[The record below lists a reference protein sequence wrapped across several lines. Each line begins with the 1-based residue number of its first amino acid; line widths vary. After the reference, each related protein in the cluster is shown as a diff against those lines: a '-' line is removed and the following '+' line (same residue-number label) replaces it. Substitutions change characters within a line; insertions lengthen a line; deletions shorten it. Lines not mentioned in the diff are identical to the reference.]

1 MEIDMIIRYSIL
13 LLSLGISSPL
23 SASPYFEMDSF
34 ISSEPVSI
42 DATSNDWQGDYH
54 PNGEKQTASVWIE
67 SGFKKNN
74 WSLGALYREEHQLT
88 FSSDAADL
96 YHTVVT
102 DQALSQNRHYNLEL
116 DAYRFRGVGARLAK
130 QFKPKN
136 NLELSV
142 GTSLFYATNLLEGE
156 LTGSAIANS
165 ADNYSYQFEGDYVY
179 EEDLLFNR
187 PNTESASGVGL
198 ALDVAM
204 NWKPTQQTNI
214 ALKVKDLAGV
224 IHWRDA
230 PYTKAQANSDRTT
243 TDANGFSSVNPIL
256 SGFEGYKSSYT
267 QNLRTSVDLSAQ
279 YQFQNTAYTASAKA
293 KYINELNLF
302 ALGGSKKL
310 SKGELSFHYWPQIKT
325 LETGFQG
332 KNVGFTFGI
341 DQLDISETQTVWLT
355 LKYQ

>member
-1 MEIDMIIRYSIL
+1 MITRYSIL

-42 DATSNDWQGDYH
+42 DATSNDWQGDCH
-54 PNGEKQTASVWIE
+54 SNGEKQTASVWIE
-67 SGFKKNN
+67 SGFKKNS

-88 FSSDAADL
+88 FSPDAADL
-96 YHTVVT
+96 YYTVVT
-102 DQALSQNRHYNLEL
+102 DQELSQNRHYNLEL

-136 NLELSV
+136 NLELSL

-165 ADNYSYQFEGDYVY
+165 TDNYSYQFEGDYVY

-198 ALDVAM
+198 ALDVSLK
-204 NWKPTQQTNI
+204 WKPTPQTLI
-214 ALKVKDLAGV
+214 ALKVKDLAGA
-224 IHWRDA
+224 IRWKDA

-243 TDANGFSSVNPIL
+243 TDDHGFSSVNPIL
-256 SGFEGYKSSYT
+256 SGIEGYKSSYT
-267 QNLRTSVDLSAQ
+267 QNLKTSANFSAQ
-279 YQFQNTAYTASAKA
+279 YQLKNTAYTASAKA
-293 KYINELNLF
+293 KYINELSLF
-302 ALGGSKKL
+302 ALGGAKKTNKGNL
-310 SKGELSFHYWPQIKT
+310 SVHYWPQIKT

-332 KNVGFTFGI
+332 KNMGFSFGI
-341 DQLDISETQTVWLT
+341 DNLDFSETQTVWLT
-355 LKYQ
+355 LKYR